1 MDSSTLFQLLDITRR
16 LFEERS
22 PLPLLSFALERAV
35 ELVGAESGYIVLQE
49 PDGTM
54 AAPIR
59 YVERDSDQYS
69 TSVVD
74 RVMASGKPLLVDDV
88 LSDPAYHKA
97 KSIHGARL
105 RSIICVPL
113 IGRERILG
121 AIYMENRTLANR
133 FNQTAL
139 DILQLFAQQ
148 TAPAIENAYL
158 NQRLEDIVRERT
170 HDLEQANHELEN
182 SWQQSVEANRLRTV
196 LLSNITH
203 DLRSPLSI
211 VEGALEM
218 LAEGGLGDLTEPQAR
233 WVNRALESTRRA
245 LRLTDDVFDLTT
257 LEQGGL
263 KLQLLPM
270 PLMALLDGVYD
281 IGLGMRRAPNVE
293 FRASFTNDLPVLLV
307 DPMRIQQVIFNL
319 LSNAFKFTEE
329 GEVTLYA
336 LRDPE
341 TNEAVIGVRDTGV
354 GIPPEELE
362 HIFVRF
368 GTHSELEAF
377 RRRGTGLGLAICRE
391 LVERHGGRIW
401 ATSVLGQ
408 GSDFAFALPICTDAD
423 ENGQE

>member
-1 MDSSTLFQLLDITRR
+1 MDSPTLFRLLDITRR

-59 YVERDSDQYS
+59 YTEREADQYS
-69 TSVVD
+69 TSVVN
-74 RVMASGKPLLVDDV
+74 RVLTTGTPLLLDDA
-88 LSDPAYHKA
+88 LSDPAYNKA

-121 AIYMENRTLANR
+121 AIYMENRTLTNR

-158 NQRLEDIVRERT
+158 NQHLEDMVRERT
-170 HDLEQANHELEN
+170 HDLEQANRELEN
-182 SWQQSVEANRLRTV
+182 SWQQSVEVNRLRTV
-196 LLSNITH
+196 LLSNIAH
-203 DLRSPLSI
+203 DLRSPLSV

-218 LAEGGLGDLTEPQAR
+218 LAEGGLGQLNDLQAR

-245 LRLTDDVFDLTT
+245 LRLADDVFDLTT

-281 IGLGMRRAPNVE
+281 IGLGMRRALNVE
-293 FRASFTNDLPVLLV
+293 FQANFANDLPVLRI

-336 LRDPE
+336 LHNPAA
-341 TNEAVIGVRDTGV
+341 NEAIIGVRDTGV
-354 GIPPEELE
+354 GIPPEDLE

-368 GTHSELEAF
+368 GTQSELEAF

-391 LVERHGGRIW
+391 LVEQHGGRIW

-408 GSDFAFALPICTDAD
+408 GSDFAFALPICFNED